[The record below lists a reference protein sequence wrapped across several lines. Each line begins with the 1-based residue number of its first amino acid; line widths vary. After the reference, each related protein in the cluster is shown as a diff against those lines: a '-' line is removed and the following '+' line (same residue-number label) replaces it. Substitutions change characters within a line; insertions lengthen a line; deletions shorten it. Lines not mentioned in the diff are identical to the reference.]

1 MNLEELGI
9 PFTQLGEKKELELFW
24 HISRSLVSKRYL
36 QEILQ
41 LIVTMTAEVMGS
53 KICSIMLL
61 DEEKGELKIA
71 ASQSLS
77 AEYLNKPNVKV
88 GSSTSGRA
96 VTERRPV
103 VVPDLTLDADYS
115 FPDLARREGITAMM
129 SVPMVIDE
137 RVIGVINTYLTS
149 THEFTPDEIKML
161 QAVANQAA
169 VAIENTKLRE
179 ENVAARQALEQQ
191 TMYDRAR
198 AILMRKENLTDA
210 EAGELM
216 QKIADDQ
223 KMPLVEVASAVILV
237 EELRQKKPGVS
248 APGAIDKGPA

>member
-9 PFTQLGEKKELELFW
+9 PFTQMGDKKELELFW

-41 LIVTMTAEVMGS
+41 LIVTMTAEVMNS

-61 DEEKGELKIA
+61 EEEKGELKIA

-88 GSSTSGRA
+88 GSSISGRA

-103 VVPDLTLDADYS
+103 AVADVLKDPNYGYPDVAKK
-115 FPDLARREGITAMM
+115 EGIAAMM
-129 SVPMVIDE
+129 SVPMVIED
-137 RVIGVINTYLTS
+137 RVIGVINVYLNTAR
-149 THEFTPDEIKML
+149 EFTADEIKMI
-161 QAVANQAA
+161 QAVSSQAA

-179 ENVAARQALEQQ
+179 ENIATKQQLEQA
-191 TMYDRAR
+191 TLMERAR
-198 AILMRKENLTDA
+198 AILMAKEGLSEK
-210 EAGELM
+210 EADDLM
-216 QKIADDQ
+216 KKIADDQ
-223 KMPLVEVASAVILV
+223 SMPLSEVANAVILV
-237 EELRQKKPGVS
+237 EELRQKKPARS
-248 APGAIDKGPA
+248 

>member
-9 PFTQLGEKKELELFW
+9 PFTQMGEKKELDLFW

-41 LIVTMTAEVMGS
+41 LIVTMTAEVMNS

-77 AEYLNKPNVKV
+77 PEYLNKPNVKV
-88 GSSTSGRA
+88 GSSISGRA
-96 VTERRPV
+96 VTERQPIAV
-103 VVPDLTLDADYS
+103 ADVSQDPSYG
-115 FPDLARREGITAMM
+115 FPAMAQKEGITSMM
-129 SVPMVIDE
+129 SVPMFIDD
-137 RVIGVINTYLTS
+137 RVIGVINTYLTHR
-149 THEFTPDEIKML
+149 HEFTLDEIKTL

-179 ENVAARQALEQQ
+179 ENIAAKQMLEQQ
-191 TMYDRAR
+191 TILDKAR
-198 AILMRKENLTDA
+198 AILIRKEGLTDG
-210 EAGELM
+210 EAAGLM
-216 QKIADDQ
+216 QKIAEDQ
-223 KMPLVEVASAVILV
+223 KMPLVEVANAVILV
-237 EELRQKKPGVS
+237 EELRVNKPGYQQ
-248 APGAIDKGPA
+248 PPAA

>member
-9 PFTQLGEKKELELFW
+9 PFTQMGDKKELELFW

-41 LIVTMTAEVMGS
+41 LIVTMTAEVMDS

-88 GSSTSGRA
+88 GASISGRA

-103 VVPDLTLDADYS
+103 AVANVLDDPNYGYPDVAKK
-115 FPDLARREGITAMM
+115 EGIAAMM
-129 SVPMVIDE
+129 SVPMIIDE
-137 RVIGVINTYLTS
+137 RVIGVINVYLTFAR
-149 THEFTPDEIKML
+149 EFTSDEIKMV
-161 QAVANQAA
+161 QAVASQAA

-179 ENVAARQALEQQ
+179 ENIATKQALEQH
-191 TMYDRAR
+191 TILERAR
-198 AILMRKENLTDA
+198 GILMIKENLTDT
-210 EAGELM
+210 EADDLM
-216 QKIADDQ
+216 KKIAADQ
-223 KMPLVEVASAVILV
+223 LMPLVEVASAVILV
-237 EELRQKKPGVS
+237 EELRQKKPMK
-248 APGAIDKGPA
+248 P